1 MCLSFIKLISTPYL
15 RLTIMIYFYIWVYV
29 VVKIR
34 LENDFFTSNL
44 LFISNSEK
52 FIFKDF
58 VYYNVK
64 FWRNKNLKLIMLM
77 STFYCFVLSSVHYVQ
92 FRTLIWYYHNP
103 FLKKKSCNDSFSTDY
118 RTLARIS
125 PSRKIFKTDHFNFW

>member
-1 MCLSFIKLISTPYL
+1 
-15 RLTIMIYFYIWVYV
+15 MIYFYIWVYV
-29 VVKIR
+29 VVKKR

-58 VYYNVK
+58 FYYNVK

-77 STFYCFVLSSVHYVQ
+77 SNFYCFVLSQVFIMYNLEH
-92 FRTLIWYYHNP
+92 WYDNP
-103 FLKKKSCNDSFSTDY
+103 FL
-118 RTLARIS
+118 
-125 PSRKIFKTDHFNFW
+125 